1 MAKKDKL
8 EDIKKLLDDWV
19 ERYNKPSFIDD
30 DPVSIPHLFSRQQDI
45 EIMGFWAAT
54 LAWGQRKTIIN
65 KSKELIGL
73 MENSPYEFI
82 MNHND
87 ADLKAFEKF
96 VHRTFNAT
104 DALYFI
110 DFFKRWYTEHD
121 SLEQAFSLGMKKKD
135 LTIES
140 GLNHFRQTFFN
151 VDYAPQRTGK
161 HIASPARNSACK
173 RINMFLRWMVRQDKK
188 GVDFGIWKEI
198 KASQLICPL
207 DVHVE
212 RVSKELGLLKRKPT
226 DWQAALE
233 LTEVLRSFDPKDPV
247 KYDFALFG
255 MGVNSRD
262 QRSDL

>member
-1 MAKKDKL
+1 MAKKNKI
-8 EDIKKLLDDWV
+8 EDVKQLLDEWV
-19 ERYNKPSFIDD
+19 DRYNRHSFIED
-30 DPVSIPHLFSRQQDI
+30 DPVSIPHLFTRSQDI

-65 KSKELIGL
+65 KSKELIAL
-73 MENSPYEFI
+73 MENNPYEFI
-82 MNHND
+82 LHHND
-87 ADLKAFEKF
+87 ADLKAFDKF

-110 DFFKRWYTEHD
+110 DFFKRWYSEHD
-121 SLEQAFSLGMKKKD
+121 SLEQAFSLGMGKKD
-135 LTIES
+135 VTTEN
-140 GLNHFRQTFFN
+140 GLIHFRQTFF
-151 VDYAPQRTGK
+151 DAEYAPQRTGK
-161 HIASPARNSACK
+161 HIASPDRNSACK
-173 RINMFLRWMVRQDKK
+173 RINMFLRWMVRKDKK

-198 KASQLICPL
+198 KSSQLVCPL

-255 MGVNSRD
+255 IGVN
-262 QRSDL
+262 QRTEN